1 MAISV
6 TSYSSV
12 HFILVSIINQ
22 VMGGSAVFTG
32 WVFLFTGAAPLS
44 APAFS
49 LVFPLLKTVMTETP
63 HNSEDKE
70 EFLVKILQILTVHS
84 QLRSSGNG
92 QSLLVDE
99 VRAVRS
105 DGLLQMFHGIKQ
117 LMCKLDKADE
127 FSKLE
132 LTV

>member
-1 MAISV
+1 M
-6 TSYSSV
+6 
-12 HFILVSIINQ
+12 L
-22 VMGGSAVFTG
+22 TG
-32 WVFLFTGAAPLS
+32 WFFLFTGAAPLS

-49 LVFPLLKTVMTETP
+49 LVFPLLKTIMTETP

-70 EFLVKILQILTVHS
+70 EFLVKILQILTVHA

-99 VRAVRS
+99 VRAVGS
-105 DGLLQMFHGIKQ
+105 DDLLQISHGIRQ

-127 FSKLE
+127 FSKLD

>member
-1 MAISV
+1 MYILYQYYQPSHGRIS
-6 TSYSSV
+6 
-12 HFILVSIINQ
+12 SIQ
-22 VMGGSAVFTG
+22 GCF
-32 WVFLFTGAAPLS
+32 FLFTGAAPLS

-49 LVFPLLKTVMTETP
+49 LVFPLLKTVMIETP

-70 EFLVKILQILTVHS
+70 EFLVKILQILTVHA

-99 VRAVRS
+99 VRAVGS
-105 DGLLQMFHGIKQ
+105 DDLQMSHGIKQ

-132 LTV
+132 FDWDFLRSVIHRLGT